1 MLLLVQK
8 VGFVPMVLV
17 SGLVVVHQAPLS
29 TLATYPRRSARRRR
43 VTTIDDDVSPVRPTL
58 KVVGRRMD
66 AEHYRLRD
74 FLTRTAQPYEWHE
87 AGSAEADALLEC
99 LGLVDAVLP
108 VVVDGDQTLTEATVE
123 RVVEAWGGLQ
133 PPKQAHYDFAVIGA
147 GPAGLAAAVYAAS
160 DGLSTI
166 VCDRDVPGGQASYT
180 AMIENFFGFPD
191 GIGGAELARLAG
203 RQAERF
209 GAELMLLRGV
219 RGSRLE
225 SRHDEPVGLVLEDGS
240 EITASAVLA
249 APGMDW
255 RRLDLEGVDELLG
268 HGVYY
273 GAGRS
278 EAAQCAG
285 QSVVIVGAGNSA
297 GQAVLNFANATAR
310 VTMLVRGDRL
320 GKTMSAYL
328 IERIEQHPLIDVHL
342 ETQLTQLHANG
353 EKLEAVTFADAA
365 GNAQTRPMDA
375 VFMCIGGTPHT
386 DWCSREHVFT
396 DAAGFILTGQD
407 LLANGGPPD
416 CWPLERDPL
425 PLETSRV
432 GLFAAGDVRS
442 GSTKRVAA
450 AVGEGSMVASLIFT
464 RLAELGVT
472 V

>member
-1 MLLLVQK
+1 MLGIPSGRSGAPSKRGFSHFPYLLI
-8 VGFVPMVLV
+8 G
-17 SGLVVVHQAPLS
+17 
-29 TLATYPRRSARRRR
+29 ATARSASPYGR
-43 VTTIDDDVSPVRPTL
+43 TSIDRMSPVRP
-58 KVVGRRMD
+58 KVDVVGRRMD
-66 AEHYRLRD
+66 GEHYRLRD

-87 AGSAEADALLEC
+87 AGSAEADAVLESR
-99 LGLVDAVLP
+99 GLVDPALP
-108 VVVDGDQTLTEATVE
+108 VLVEQDGPAHIGATVE
-123 RVVEAWGGLQ
+123 SIAAAWGGLR
-133 PPKQAHYDFAVIGA
+133 PARRAHYDFVVIGA

-160 DGLSTI
+160 DGLSTL

-180 AMIENFFGFPD
+180 SMIENFFGFPD

-209 GAELMLLRGV
+209 GAELMFLRGV
-219 RGSRLE
+219 RGSRMNGHE
-225 SRHDEPVGLVLEDGS
+225 EPVELMLDDGS
-240 EITASAVLA
+240 AVTASVVLA
-249 APGMDW
+249 APGMEW
-255 RRLDLEGVDELLG
+255 RRLDVDGVNDLLG

-285 QSVVIVGAGNSA
+285 QSVVVVGAGNSA
-297 GQAVLNFANATAR
+297 GQAVLNFANQAAR

-328 IERIEQHPLIDVHL
+328 VERIEHHPLIDVHL
-342 ETQLTQLHANG
+342 ETQLTELHARG
-353 EKLEAVTFADAA
+353 DSLAAVTFADAA
-365 GNAQTRPMDA
+365 GKSETRAVDA
-375 VFMCIGGTPHT
+375 VFLCIGGLPHT
-386 DWCSREHVFT
+386 DWCSREHVLT
-396 DAAGFILTGQD
+396 DPAGYILTGQD
-407 LLANGGPPD
+407 LVATGRPD

-432 GLFAAGDVRS
+432 GLFAAGDVRH

-450 AVGEGSMVASLIFT
+450 AVGEGSMVAALVFT